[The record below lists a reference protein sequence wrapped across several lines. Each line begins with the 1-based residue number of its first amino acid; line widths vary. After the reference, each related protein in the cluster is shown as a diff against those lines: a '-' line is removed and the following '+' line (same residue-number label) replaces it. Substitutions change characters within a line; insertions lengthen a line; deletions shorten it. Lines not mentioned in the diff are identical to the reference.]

1 MEDRIAKGKLN
12 LLYHIL
18 TLDES
23 ALASEIL
30 SVQDQYQFPG
40 LLTECKKEIAALGL
54 PDITRKEILIKWSK
68 WKWKRELKRK
78 IKARCE
84 NELKEK
90 MFSYSKLKDGPMAT
104 ESFQTKDYLK
114 SMNVEDGRV
123 NFSIRS
129 RMFRA
134 KFNYRNDP
142 KFAAELWRCDSC
154 EKSSIESQQH
164 ILHCEAYS
172 ELRKDKDINNVQHL
186 VDYMKIVLEIREKL
200 SLIK

>member
-1 MEDRIAKGKLN
+1 MESIVFA
-12 LLYHIL
+12 Y
-18 TLDES
+18 
-23 ALASEIL
+23 
-30 SVQDQYQFPG
+30 
-40 LLTECKKEIAALGL
+40 
-54 PDITRKEILIKWSK
+54 DITRKEILIKWSK

-78 IKARCE
+78 IKVRCE

-123 NFSIRS
+123 NFSLRS

-142 KFAAELWRCDSC
+142 KFAAELWRCDS
-154 EKSSIESQQH
+154 
-164 ILHCEAYS
+164 
-172 ELRKDKDINNVQHL
+172 
-186 VDYMKIVLEIREKL
+186 
-200 SLIK
+200 